1 MAGRTQAEIDVLPY
15 QKVTKAMLHG
25 GPDEGNDVSEVNLTE
40 YVLEAE
46 VLLSHSWVEDMEE
59 CQKALNS
66 HCESANW
73 KRVKIET
80 HEATRHRRRTVRSGH
95 GAHRKYNEM
104 RSRTSSTQ

>member
-46 VLLSHSWVEDMEE
+46 VMLSHSCVEDMEE
-59 CQKALNS
+59 CQEALNS
-66 HCESANW
+66 HCESADW
-73 KRVKIET
+73 KRVI
-80 HEATRHRRRTVRSGH
+80 HSLGVLS
-95 GAHRKYNEM
+95 M
-104 RSRTSSTQ
+104 CSSEQLKALAQTN

>member
-73 KRVKIET
+73 KRVI
-80 HEATRHRRRTVRSGH
+80 HSLSVLSICSSAI
-95 GAHRKYNEM
+95 M
-104 RSRTSSTQ
+104 RVCALSVLKMFI

>member
-25 GPDEGNDVSEVNLTE
+25 DPDEGNDVSEVNLTE

-59 CQKALNS
+59 CQKGAKAPARTPVT
-66 HCESANW
+66 ANDF
-73 KRVKIET
+73 
-80 HEATRHRRRTVRSGH
+80 
-95 GAHRKYNEM
+95 
-104 RSRTSSTQ
+104 TQVAFCYSLAS